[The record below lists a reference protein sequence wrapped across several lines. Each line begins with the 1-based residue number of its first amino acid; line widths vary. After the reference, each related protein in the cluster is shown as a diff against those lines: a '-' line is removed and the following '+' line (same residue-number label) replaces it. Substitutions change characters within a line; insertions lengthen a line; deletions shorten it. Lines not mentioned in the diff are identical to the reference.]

1 MDDYLTPTCIT
12 IEAVAKM
19 DKFELLRRTPEMF
32 DLNEI
37 DRELILCAAQ
47 IRADEIGFGK
57 AFELAVKSLRKQSRD
72 IAPVRDVDIELDYD
86 RNGKPLLTVE
96 NFHRV
101 LSFEAAFR
109 LLRYNAMTDAAEID
123 TITEDGLKK
132 RKWGDSDDSRAM
144 QHIEGKYGLYS
155 DVKYRHAMRVY
166 LDEQSYNPVTDMLNA
181 LKWDGTPRIEGFL
194 TKWMGCAD
202 TPYVQECSR
211 LIFAGGVHRAFKPG
225 CKFDDVVVLIGTKQ
239 GEGKSTLVQ
248 WLAMRD
254 EFFTEVTEIEG
265 QRGIEILKG
274 AWICELSELLGL
286 TKAKEVEA
294 VKSYITR
301 MVDRYRRPYDR
312 YVTENP
318 RRCVFIGTTNR
329 RQFLTDKT
337 GNRRFYPVETNGSGY
352 DLFDR
357 QEEVKED
364 IRQCWAEA
372 VQRFRDG
379 KLPSFANRA
388 LLPSIREEQDLAA
401 EDDWRIGVIEKY
413 LNGKRVGDSVCVIEL
428 WERALGETIKR
439 PERKDSNEISAIMQN
454 QTDWKKMQIPKSM
467 GEWGYQRGWTRRE
480 HTIPV
485 QELPFM
491 D

>member
-1 MDDYLTPTCIT
+1 MDQPDLISIET
-12 IEAVAKM
+12 IAGM
-19 DKFELLRRTPEMF
+19 DKFQILQRLPEMF

-37 DRELILCAAQ
+37 DREIILCAAQ

-57 AFELAVKSLRKQSRD
+57 PFELAVKALRKQCRE
-72 IAPVRDVDIELDYD
+72 IAPLRDVEIELDYD

-101 LSFEAAFR
+101 LCFEATFK
-109 LLRYNAMTDAAEID
+109 LLRYNLMTDAAEVD
-123 TITEDGLKK
+123 SITECGLKT
-132 RKWGDSDDSRAM
+132 RKWSDPDDSRAM
-144 QHIEGKYGLYS
+144 QKIESKYGLYS

-181 LKWDGTPRIEGFL
+181 LKWDGMPRIKGFL

-202 TPYVQECSR
+202 TPYVSECSR
-211 LIFAGGVHRAFKPG
+211 LIFAGGVHRAFNPG

-239 GEGKSTLVQ
+239 GEGKSTLVR

-254 EFFTEVTEIEG
+254 EFFAEVTEIEG

-274 AWICELSELLGL
+274 AWICELSELLGV

-301 MVDRYRRPYDR
+301 QVDRYRRPYDR

-318 RRCVFIGTTNR
+318 RRCVFVGTTNK

-357 QEEVKED
+357 EEEVKED

-372 VQRFRDG
+372 VHLFRANM
-379 KLPSFANRA
+379 LPPFADRT
-388 LLPSIREEQDLAA
+388 LLQSIREEQDLAA

-413 LNGKRVGDSVCVIEL
+413 LRSKQIGESVCVIEL
-428 WERALGETIKR
+428 WERALGETMKR
-439 PERKDSNEISAIMQN
+439 PERKDSNEISTIMQN
-454 QTDWKKMQIPKSM
+454 QADWKKMHTPKAM
-467 GEWGYQRGWTRRE
+467 GEWGYQRGWTRLE
-480 HTIPV
+480 YTIPV